1 MKILNAGPGLSAKMN
16 EPELLDFLSNHKINL
31 HLGTLDDEGYPNIHP
46 IWYYFDRI
54 LQRIYF
60 NTDKTSKK
68 LNNILKNPV
77 AYFCIDSCT
86 PPYKGVRGKGNVR
99 ITWHNERNEHIAE
112 KILLKY
118 LEDLKHP
125 MAISILDSISREES
139 VIVEIDPVY
148 YSTWDDSKNKW

>member
-1 MKILNAGPGLSAKMN
+1 MTRAIQTFILYG
-16 EPELLDFLSNHKINL
+16 
-31 HLGTLDDEGYPNIHP
+31 
-46 IWYYFDRI
+46 YYFDRI

-68 LNNILKNPV
+68 LNNLLKNPV
-77 AYFCIDSCT
+77 AYFCIDNCT
-86 PPYKGVRGKGNVR
+86 PPYKGVLGKGNVR
-99 ITWHNERNEHIAE
+99 ITGHNERNEHIAE

-139 VIVEIDPVY
+139 ITVEIDPVY
-148 YSTWDDSKNKW
+148 YSTWDDSKLSV

>member
-1 MKILNAGPGLSAKMN
+1 MV
-16 EPELLDFLSNHKINL
+16 
-31 HLGTLDDEGYPNIHP
+31 
-46 IWYYFDRI
+46 YFDRI

-60 NTDKTSKK
+60 NRDKTSKK
-68 LNNILKNPV
+68 LNNQLKNPV

-86 PPYKGVRGKGNVR
+86 PPYKGVLGKGNVR
-99 ITWHNERNEHIAE
+99 ITGQNERNEHIAE

-125 MAISILDSISREES
+125 MAISILDSISMEES
-139 VIVEIDPVY
+139 IIVEIDPVY